1 MNSFMGYDLYRINLV
16 YSVVR
21 TVVISML
28 KRFLQGFD
36 ILLNLSKPATSGLEE
51 TGHCRG
57 VESRVNVWTF
67 RQKSGRCG
75 EVAAGGSTVVS
86 AVGPVSL

>member
-36 ILLNLSKPATSGLEE
+36 ILLNLSTPATSGVEE
-51 TGHCRG
+51 TGHCRK

-67 RQKSGRCG
+67 HQKSGRCG
-75 EVAAGGSTVVS
+75 EVASGGSTVVS
-86 AVGPVSL
+86 AGGPVSL